1 MLAAAV
7 SGAVQRDKDVEGDA
21 ALPQQLPEHE
31 LGRFGGAVGI
41 GPFRLPIRVGQEV
54 RRPALGRW
62 VVAEDV
68 EALQDVVR
76 QAGRRDAVGVGDAL
90 LVVVDEGKDGPDR
103 ATRGA
108 EEAVSGEV
116 GADGGESQAEVGR
129 LPVDQGSAEPLL
141 AVADQGVKVGLG
153 GRAGAFP
160 SGQPSRSQVMNS

>member
-7 SGAVQRDKDVEGDA
+7 SGAVQRDEDVEGDA

-31 LGRFGGAVGI
+31 LGRFGGAVGV
-41 GPFRLPIRVGQEV
+41 GAFRLPVRVGQEV

-103 ATRGA
+103 PGRSPQ
-108 EEAVSGEV
+108 EPVSGEV
-116 GADGGESQAEVGR
+116 RPEPGQA
-129 LPVDQGSAEPLL
+129 QA
-141 AVADQGVKVGLG
+141 
-153 GRAGAFP
+153 
-160 SGQPSRSQVMNS
+160 